1 MNINNQIIKLNKKM
15 KSFFLIFLILL
26 SCINSK
32 LPFFNLLGSNKKRL
46 SSEPNITYIYG
57 HLNPDTDSIFSAIAL
72 ADYLTQTGSKNKI
85 IPCRLGE
92 LNKETKYAL
101 KIFPAQ
107 EPKLISDP
115 SEADQVILVDHNNP
129 AQSINF
135 EKANIIALIDHH
147 AITGFYT
154 NNPINIIKKP
164 TGCTSTIVYELYKNN
179 NIQMSKNIAGLI
191 LSAII
196 SDTLLLKSA
205 ITTQED
211 IYAVKNLSQEFSIEY
226 ESYGRDLLKAGTD
239 VNDLTEEEI
248 INLDSKAYK
257 VNGYDIQI
265 AFLNSVDIE
274 AFLKERKKE
283 ILNEINKYI
292 EKNKKQLFAF
302 VIVDIFELDSTVV
315 ASGEY
320 INTIEKAF
328 DVKLIENQAFLK
340 GITSRKKEVY
350 PKLAEIFSS
359 LPEYKNNDENN
370 SINIKINWI
379 LITLMIMLIFI

>member
-1 MNINNQIIKLNKKM
+1 M
-15 KSFFLIFLILL
+15 KSFILIFLILL

-72 ADYLTQTGSKNKI
+72 ADYLAQTGSKNKI
-85 IPCRLGE
+85 IPCRLGD

-154 NNPINIIKKP
+154 NNPINIITKP

-211 IYAVKNLSQEFSIEY
+211 IDAVKNLSQEFSIEY

-239 VNDLTEEEI
+239 VKDLTEEEI

-257 VNGYDIQI
+257 VNGYDFQI

-283 ILNEINKYI
+283 ILNEINKFI
-292 EKNKKQLFAF
+292 EKNKKQLFVF
-302 VIVDIFELDSTVV
+302 DIVDIFELDSTIL

-320 INTIEKAF
+320 INTVEKAF
-328 DVKLIENQAFLK
+328 NVKLIDNQVFLK
-340 GITSRKKEVY
+340 GITSRKKNIY
-350 PKLAEIFSS
+350 PKLA
-359 LPEYKNNDENN
+359 
-370 SINIKINWI
+370 
-379 LITLMIMLIFI
+379 

>member
-1 MNINNQIIKLNKKM
+1 MNINIQIIKLNKKM

-72 ADYLTQTGSKNKI
+72 ADYLAQTGSKNKI

-154 NNPINIIKKP
+154 NNPINIITKP

-283 ILNEINKYI
+283 ILNEINKFI

-328 DVKLIENQAFLK
+328 NVKLIDNQAFLK

-350 PKLAEIFSS
+350 PKLVEIFSS
-359 LPEYKNNDENN
+359 LPEYKNNDENI